1 MRGETKPIVDIKYQY
16 FWNMLGTISSTAVS
30 IVLLL
35 IVSRLTSP
43 SIADSFSIAFTLGQQ
58 FLVIG
63 LFGVRN
69 FQATDVNESYSFSE
83 YFISRV
89 MSILLMLVSLMLYLN
104 ATGFT
109 NEKYW
114 IIVFMV
120 LYRACDAI
128 SDVYQGEFQQ
138 KQRSDLAGKVLFYRS
153 LSTIVMFILVLLVT
167 GNLLVA
173 TISLFLTNLILSYFL
188 DIRYY
193 QLNFSRSS
201 FEINSS
207 WQGSWN
213 ILKLCLA
220 LFISSFIINYIFNL
234 PK

>member
-1 MRGETKPIVDIKYQY
+1 MGQLVRQL
-16 FWNMLGTISSTAVS
+16 FLW
-30 IVLLL
+30 LLL

-43 SIADSFSIAFTLGQQ
+43 SIADSFSIAFTLGQHE

-69 FQATDVNESYSFSE
+69 FQATDVNESYSFSAC
-83 YFISRV
+83 FISRV
-89 MSILLMLVSLMLYLN
+89 MSILLMLVSLMLYMN

-120 LYRACDAI
+120 LYQTCDAI

-153 LSTIVMFILVLLVT
+153 LSTIVVFILVLLVT

-201 FEINSS
+201 FNINSS
-207 WQGSWN
+207 WQGSLN
-213 ILKLCLA
+213 ILKLCLS
-220 LFISSFIINYIFNL
+220 LFISSFIINYTQKLLLIVL
-234 PK
+234 

>member
-1 MRGETKPIVDIKYQY
+1 
-16 FWNMLGTISSTAVS
+16 MLGTISSTAVS

-69 FQATDVNESYSFSE
+69 FQATDVNESYSFSA

-89 MSILLMLVSLMLYLN
+89 MSILLMLVSLMLYMN

-128 SDVYQGEFQQ
+128 SAAGMAA
-138 KQRSDLAGKVLFYRS
+138 SDRGCVK
-153 LSTIVMFILVLLVT
+153 TI
-167 GNLLVA
+167 
-173 TISLFLTNLILSYFL
+173 
-188 DIRYY
+188 R
-193 QLNFSRSS
+193 R
-201 FEINSS
+201 
-207 WQGSWN
+207 
-213 ILKLCLA
+213 
-220 LFISSFIINYIFNL
+220 
-234 PK
+234 